1 MNNTKP
7 ALRTLYLEKR
17 KALES
22 DSREDLSFSI
32 ANQCLK
38 LPIWDYQYFHLYLPL
53 TEKAEIDTTLILTL
67 LQGRDKAVFV
77 PKIKSPSVLEHILLT
92 DQTKIQKNKWEIPEP
107 ESGITIAPNELEVVF
122 IPLLAFDLKG
132 HRVGYGKGFYDRFLS
147 QCKPSVVKIG
157 LSFFDPIT
165 TIIDT
170 NSYDIRLDYCVS
182 PERIY
187 RFSS

>member
-17 KALES
+17 KALET
-22 DSREDLSFSI
+22 DSHVDLSFSI

-77 PKIKSPSVLEHILLT
+77 PKIKSEYMLEHIQLT

-107 ESGITIAPNELEVVF
+107 KSGITIAPNELEVVF
-122 IPLLAFDLKG
+122 IPLLAFDLNG

-147 QCKPSVVKIG
+147 QCKPSVIKIG

-165 TIIDT
+165 TIMDT

>member
-17 KALES
+17 KALET
-22 DSREDLSFSI
+22 DSHEDLSFSI

-77 PKIKSPSVLEHILLT
+77 PKIKSEYVL
-92 DQTKIQKNKWEIPEP
+92 
-107 ESGITIAPNELEVVF
+107 
-122 IPLLAFDLKG
+122 
-132 HRVGYGKGFYDRFLS
+132 
-147 QCKPSVVKIG
+147 
-157 LSFFDPIT
+157 
-165 TIIDT
+165 
-170 NSYDIRLDYCVS
+170 
-182 PERIY
+182 
-187 RFSS
+187 